1 KVNPPLRTQED
12 INALLEG
19 LKDGTIDAIATDH
32 APHHFDEKDLEF
44 DKAAFGMVGLE
55 TALGVILTNVVE
67 KKGISINKVIEKMTI
82 GPAKVLGLD
91 MGTLKIGAP
100 ADITV
105 IDINREWVVN
115 KDKFLSKGRNTPFNG
130 LKLKGKAAMTIV
142 DGNVTYSEIK

>member
-1 KVNPPLRTQED
+1 
-12 INALLEG
+12 
-19 LKDGTIDAIATDH
+19 
-32 APHHFDEKDLEF
+32 
-44 DKAAFGMVGLE
+44 
-55 TALGVILTNVVE
+55 
-67 KKGISINKVIEKMTI
+67 
-82 GPAKVLGLD
+82 